1 VKDSFSFFATDR
13 RANTDVVVAWDV
25 ELIAKRINQ
34 KSSPANPANEHHM
47 NDKLS
52 DTDPLKL
59 DNQLC
64 FALYAA
70 SRAITRTYRDRLVE
84 LGLTYPQYLVLTVLW
99 ESDALSLTAIGR
111 HLRLDSG
118 TLTPL
123 VKRLE
128 TSGFVT
134 RNRRSTDEREV
145 EIALTAAGLALRTS
159 AVAVRQHVVDRLG
172 MTESEISVL
181 RSELMSLVKT
191 LDDDGEAE
199 PAGDGHLS
207 VARR

>member
-1 VKDSFSFFATDR
+1 MA
-13 RANTDVVVAWDV
+13 
-25 ELIAKRINQ
+25 
-34 KSSPANPANEHHM
+34 
-47 NDKLS
+47 DKLG
-52 DTDPLKL
+52 TTELLRL

-99 ESDALSLTAIGR
+99 ETDALSLTTIGR

-128 TSGFVT
+128 SSGFVT

-145 EIALTAAGLALRTS
+145 EIALTAAGLELRQS
-159 AVAVRQHVVDRLG
+159 AVGVRQHVVDRLG
-172 MTESEISVL
+172 MTESEISAL
-181 RSELMSLVKT
+181 RTELMALVKT
-191 LDDDGEAE
+191 LDEDGEAE
-199 PAGDGHLS
+199 TGQLDGMAVAG
-207 VARR
+207 RR

>member
-1 VKDSFSFFATDR
+1 MTDKPG
-13 RANTDVVVAWDV
+13 NT
-25 ELIAKRINQ
+25 EL
-34 KSSPANPANEHHM
+34 
-47 NDKLS
+47 
-52 DTDPLKL
+52 LKL

-70 SRAITRTYRDRLVE
+70 SRAMTRTYRDQLVE

-99 ESDALSLTAIGR
+99 ETDALSLTTIGR

-134 RNRRSTDEREV
+134 RIRRSTDEREV
-145 EIALTAAGLALRTS
+145 EIALTAAGLALRTR
-159 AVAVRQHVVDRLG
+159 AIGVRQAVVERLG

-181 RSELMSLVKT
+181 RSELMTLVKT

-199 PAGDGHLS
+199 PIRDGRLS
-207 VARR
+207 VAGR

>member
-1 VKDSFSFFATDR
+1 
-13 RANTDVVVAWDV
+13 
-25 ELIAKRINQ
+25 
-34 KSSPANPANEHHM
+34 M
-47 NDKLS
+47 
-52 DTDPLKL
+52 
-59 DNQLC
+59 
-64 FALYAA
+64 
-70 SRAITRTYRDRLVE
+70 TRTYRDQLIE

-99 ESDALSLTAIGR
+99 ETDALSLTTIGR

-134 RNRRSTDEREV
+134 RIRRSTDEREV
-145 EIALTAAGLALRTS
+145 EIALTAAGLALRTR
-159 AVAVRQHVVDRLG
+159 AIGVRQAVVERLG

-181 RSELMSLVKT
+181 RSELMTLVKT

-199 PAGDGHLS
+199 PIRDGRLS
-207 VARR
+207 VAGR